1 MRQALGLERWKYVGS
16 ACRSAYT
23 SVPVWSALWSLFS
36 QWTAIHSSTP
46 SQIYLFLWHL
56 FWLPLRP
63 QLGTYCLVSWLFLVE
78 EADDC
83 LQIFSISSSLIEIDS
98 LNLAPKV
105 TSQDKNY
112 ILQPPLQLIVA
123 TWQNS
128 RQLDV
133 KKVKQVTSWEK
144 HWKEGLWSSFPLP
157 PFFWLEQRW
166 TVCTLGSG
174 R

>member
-1 MRQALGLERWKYVGS
+1 MWALLAGV
-16 ACRSAYT
+16 SAYT

-36 QWTAIHSSTP
+36 QWTAIHPSTP
-46 SQIYLFLWHL
+46 SQIYLFFWHL

-78 EADDC
+78 EADNYF
-83 LQIFSISSSLIEIDS
+83 QIFSISSSLIEIDS

-133 KKVKQVTSWEK
+133 KESEAGNFLGETLKGKVMIFF
-144 HWKEGLWSSFPLP
+144 LSFPLP